1 MSACRKISILGAT
14 GSVGRAAIDV
24 IAGARG
30 SETEFS
36 VVSVTANAN
45 VELLASQAKQLGAQF
60 AAVADE
66 QLYEDLK
73 TALGGTGIAVGA
85 GATALVEAASANA
98 DCVVSAIVGVAGLE
112 STLAAVQSG
121 ANVALANKESMVC
134 AGPLLKEAAR
144 RSGATILPID
154 SEHNA
159 IFQVLDRPERV
170 EKVTLTAS
178 GGPFRTRTLEQM
190 KAATPEE
197 ALRHPNWSM
206 GSKITIDSATMMNKG
221 LELIEAAYLFDLN
234 ADQLE
239 VVIHPS
245 SIVHSLVSYDD
256 GSVLAQ
262 LGQPDMR
269 IPISYALAW
278 PSRMRLPDVQRLDLA
293 AIGSL
298 EFFPPDTKRFP
309 ALALAQQCLELGG
322 ASPVVLNAS
331 NEVAVDAFLQGRI
344 GFLEIADCVEE
355 ALETLIARPATERQ

>member
-1 MSACRKISILGAT
+1 M
-14 GSVGRAAIDV
+14 
-24 IAGARG
+24 
-30 SETEFS
+30 
-36 VVSVTANAN
+36 SVTANAN

-66 QLYEDLK
+66 QLYGDLK
-73 TALGGTGIAVGA
+73 TALAGTGIAVGA

-221 LELIEAAYLFDLN
+221 LELIEAAYLFDLA

-278 PSRMRLPDVQRLDLA
+278 PTRMRLPDVQRLDLA

-355 ALETLIARPATERQ
+355 ALEAADSDCAARNGEAMTLADVLAVDRQTRARTGERVSSLASVGN